1 MNFFKDNYTTL
12 NTFRIL
18 LVIFAII
25 AVTSPIITMII
36 LKEEKDVLIMDAAGN
51 FHLVVGRSFQSANV
65 LHLRCVKAAVAAL
78 FTRTPDG
85 FLYKDLLFQAFTG
98 NCEKFLAKHIEDT
111 KNEFDLKKIR
121 QIPEIKQA
129 RILKQGNG
137 KYLAHVLVYL
147 TRACQFTDLKF
158 VENLECMVTFIMIEN
173 PDISANGRFPLAVVK
188 VERLELRKV
197 EAKK

>member
-1 MNFFKDNYTTL
+1 MNYFKDNYTTL

-25 AVTSPIITMII
+25 AVTSPILTMII

-51 FHLVVGRSFQSANV
+51 YHLVIGRSFQSANE
-65 LHLRCVKAAVAAL
+65 LHMRCVKAAVTAL
-78 FTRTPDG
+78 FTRTPEG
-85 FLYKDLLFQAFTG
+85 FLYKDMLFQAFLA
-98 NCEKFLAKHIEDT
+98 NCEKFLSKHVEET

-121 QIPEIKQA
+121 QIPEIKKA

-147 TRACQFTDLKF
+147 TRACQYQDIKF
-158 VENLECMVTFIMIEN
+158 VENLECMVTFIMVEN
-173 PDISANGRFPLAVVK
+173 PDISANGRLPLAVVK
-188 VERLELRKV
+188 VARLDLRKV
-197 EAKK
+197 EDKK